1 MPFSRN
7 VLCTRSS
14 HTCSLLALGISCTTT
29 TLFQSLRLTYRLY
42 FGFDS
47 TRLGAAR
54 RDRGRAPRAGD
65 ERLCMFFSHLMACS
79 ALEIP
84 LRPIKHVPV
93 TPVTNCN
100 EGGWAVKACKGACRN
115 STAGAPMQQRGSS
128 RQCGPRQSCMLPS
141 LQAQLHHT
149 KRQHKASLAAT
160 PPTVPQRAAAAHFS
174 YLTALTALTAAAC
187 GSLVQGCACTVNGRK
202 S

>member
-54 RDRGRAPRAGD
+54 RDHGRAPRAGD

-79 ALEIP
+79 ALEVP

-93 TPVTNCN
+93 TPATNCN
-100 EGGWAVKACKGACRN
+100 EGGWAVKACEGACRN

-128 RQCGPRQSCMLPS
+128 RQWRPAPILHAAQPPGPAPPYETSTQSLLSCHTAHCAPAGRRRP
-141 LQAQLHHT
+141 LQL
-149 KRQHKASLAAT
+149 
-160 PPTVPQRAAAAHFS
+160 S
-174 YLTALTALTAAAC
+174 Y
-187 GSLVQGCACTVNGRK
+187 CTYCSYCSGVW
-202 S
+202 